1 MGKKV
6 LRNISFTLYNIIG
19 RRLFR
24 FFSKCVCVNAIYFGQ
39 YAPARTL
46 LKTRFK

>member
-19 RRLFR
+19 RGLFR
-24 FFSKCVCVNAIYFGQ
+24 FFSKCAWVNAI